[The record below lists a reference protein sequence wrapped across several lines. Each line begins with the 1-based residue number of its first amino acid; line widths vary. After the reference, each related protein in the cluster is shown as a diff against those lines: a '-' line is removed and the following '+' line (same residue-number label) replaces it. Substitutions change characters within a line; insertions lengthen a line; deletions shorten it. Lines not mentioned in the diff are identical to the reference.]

1 MGASIELRTPI
12 LDIEV
17 AKVAARIPSSLK
29 LPPGGPGKFILRK
42 VLSQKLH
49 EPMNRPKL
57 GFPVP
62 LAQWFAG
69 PLHDRVRDEL
79 FAANSAVCGQLD
91 RKLLTAAWEDTVAGR
106 WDGGRTFYSL
116 WLYETWRRTIL
127 R

>member
-1 MGASIELRTPI
+1 MQ
-12 LDIEV
+12 LDTEV

-42 VLSQKLH
+42 VLARKLN

-62 LAQWFAG
+62 LAKWFAG
-69 PLHDRVRDEL
+69 PLHDRVRDDL
-79 FAANSAVCGQLD
+79 FATNSAVCEQLD

-106 WDGGRTFYSL
+106 WDGGRTFYSH
-116 WLYETWRRTIL
+116 WLYEVWRRTIL
-127 R
+127 K